1 LAGTKELEEQIKAG
15 LSEDEIKQTWQDG
28 LVQFKKI
35 RKKYL
40 LYKDFE

>member
-1 LAGTKELEEQIKAG
+1 MGNTQFISQLKKGNDEKSIKA
-15 LSEDEIKQTWQDG
+15 SWQNE
-28 LVQFKKI
+28 LNAFKLI